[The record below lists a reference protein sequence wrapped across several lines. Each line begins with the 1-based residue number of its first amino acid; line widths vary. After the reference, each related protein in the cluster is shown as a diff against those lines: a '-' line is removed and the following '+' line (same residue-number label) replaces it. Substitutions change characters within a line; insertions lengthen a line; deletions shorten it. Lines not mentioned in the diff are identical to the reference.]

1 MFYTEK
7 IAVLAF
13 IAGSIFLLYLMNLA
27 LLAHVVWPVSTFL
40 KQFTWNVPASCIKV
54 FHMDT
59 LSIRHLENI
68 KYT

>member
-27 LLAHVVWPVSTFL
+27 LLADVV
-40 KQFTWNVPASCIKV
+40 
-54 FHMDT
+54 
-59 LSIRHLENI
+59 
-68 KYT
+68 